1 MLKVHFRSV
10 GIGDNIILEFPNG
23 RVGLIDCNRC
33 WRECLNFLENQL
45 HAEVLEFVVGTHPDF
60 DHIGGLQNILEH
72 YEGQVNQFWN
82 SGFVH
87 RTSRYRMLI
96 DYLNAHPEI
105 RYILP
110 RAGTIFKQGDVMIQV
125 LSPPSPLLKN
135 TLSDV
140 NNASL
145 VLRLEYTS
153 RFSLLLA
160 ADAQFESWARM
171 VLDYGGQLSSRVL
184 KVSHHGSNYGT
195 SLEVLKRIN
204 PQYSVISVGA
214 HERHQFP
221 HPEVL
226 HFLHAICLPEN
237 ILRTDVDGNITFLYS
252 PTAGL
257 QVLRQQE

>member
-1 MLKVHFRSV
+1 MLKIHFRSV
-10 GIGDNIILEFPNG
+10 GIGDNIIIEFPNG
-23 RVGLIDCNRC
+23 RIGLVDCNHC
-33 WRECLNFLENQL
+33 WSECLDFLEGQL

-60 DHIGGLQNILEH
+60 DHTGGLQSVLEH
-72 YEGQVNQFWN
+72 YEGRVNQFWS

-87 RTSRYRMLI
+87 RTSRYRRLI

-105 RYILP
+105 RYVLP
-110 RAGTIFKQGDVMIQV
+110 RAGTIFKQGDVIIKI
-125 LSPPSPLLKN
+125 LSPPSLLLSN
-135 TLSDV
+135 TLSDI

-145 VLRLEYTS
+145 VLRIECTS
-153 RFSLLLA
+153 RFSILLA

-204 PQYSVISVGA
+204 PEYSIMSVGPHA
-214 HERHQFP
+214 RHQFP

-226 HFLHAICLPEN
+226 RFLHAVCPSEK
-237 ILRTDVDGNITFLYS
+237 ILRTDVDGNITMYIN
-252 PTAGL
+252 
-257 QVLRQQE
+257 LRLDNITPG